1 MKYATLIIA
10 MLVASLGVDVL
21 AKAKEKPVEIKT
33 GLQSLSGD
41 LPEIT
46 GKQSGV
52 KYDFNLKS
60 EQFYI
65 YVPKG
70 CEMKKDEATKKAEA
84 EASANA
90 DVAKAEE
97 VEKAGVIVFMSPYI
111 RYPEVPKGWESVLE
125 KEKLIYITPQNVSN
139 KQKYDR
145 KMGLAVTAA
154 MKISELFEVD
164 EDRIYLAGFDGGAQV
179 ACRTSYYHSDI
190 FAGVIAICGAQFHKD
205 VSVKRAAT
213 RDSSMIF
220 TGVAGFANAARSNV
234 KYAIVTGSRSHRYA
248 SVLDIYEGGFM
259 KEKFQAKLIAVP
271 GMAHT
276 ICDGGTFSQA
286 LSFIGRGSGSTSR
299 SGSSAGDSGNSMRTW
314 TMSGGNKFDAK
325 KIKHV
330 GNYVYLKK
338 ADGRELAL
346 SVFELSKED
355 QAYLKKVKS
364 AK

>member
-1 MKYATLIIA
+1 MKYVTLIIA
-10 MLVASLGVDVL
+10 MLVASLGVDVV

-33 GLQSLSGD
+33 GLQSLPGD

-52 KYDFNLKS
+52 KYDFKLKS

-65 YVPKG
+65 YVPEG
-70 CEMKKDEATKKAEA
+70 CEMKKDDAASEDKTPPQEETK
-84 EASANA
+84 
-90 DVAKAEE
+90 KAEE

-190 FAGVIAICGAQFHKD
+190 FAGVIAICGAQFHED

-213 RDSSMIF
+213 RDASMIF

-271 GMAHT
+271 GMTHK
-276 ICDGGTFSQA
+276 ICDGGTLSQA
-286 LSFIGRGSGSTSR
+286 LSFIGQGSGSTR
-299 SGSSAGDSGNSMRTW
+299 KSGSSAGDSGNGMRTW

-338 ADGRELAL
+338 SDGRELAL